1 MAGFNIAG
9 NMLATNWGQQAGQ
22 NIRQA
27 RQEAREL
34 EQQNMLAQA
43 LPMAISGDQ
52 NALAQVYAVNPT
64 VGYRIQS
71 DMQEQKALSAKAKR
85 EQVESQ
91 RGHFLDAAVGAL
103 ASVSQMPE
111 AQREAAW
118 RAQEDDLMRRFPD
131 FVDQEPDTWETART
145 VAPRL
150 AAADKK
156 YGDILGRY
164 GLLPQEPPTQRP
176 YWLGPNGVDE
186 DLYGRAVGLATAGA
200 QLRADNMP
208 PVSVSPNSTLV
219 DPKTGTP
226 VFTAPPPPPK
236 PLPPSISKA
245 ESEDIDAIQS
255 ATALNADLD
264 AIGGQISGGTLDLGP
279 LDNVI
284 SAGRNVAGMSNENSR
299 NYASF
304 KSTLERLRNESLR
317 LNKGVQTEGDAVRA
331 WNELMANLND
341 PKLVAERLAEIKVQN
356 ERAVQFRDQTIQNR
370 RQTYN
375 QEPLDT
381 SQFQTKQPSIGAQP
395 AQSPS
400 ASGVP
405 EGWKV
410 KRKP

>member
-1 MAGFNIAG
+1 MAFNIAG
-9 NMLATNWGQQAGQ
+9 NLLATNWGQQAGQ

-156 YGDILGRY
+156 YGEILGRY
-164 GLLPQEPPTQRP
+164 GLIPNEQKAPPLENWQNADGTINPTLFEAEKGLRQAGAASNVTYGAPMTVLDANGNPVLVQPGNRGGVLPVPGFKPAPSAAATKDPTEDQNKSYGFYQNAKNSLNDLNSALKEDPNAWKPSVTAEALEGVPFVGETAANAQLTPAQQRYRQAIYTIADMSLRAETGANAPEPEVWRKVKQLTPRP
-176 YWLGPNGVDE
+176 GDDAGTRAQKQKAIEVIVDT
-186 DLYGRAVGLATAGA
+186 LKVRAGRALPANEVPSSGA
-200 QLRADNMP
+200 A
-208 PVSVSPNSTLV
+208 
-219 DPKTGTP
+219 
-226 VFTAPPPPPK
+226 
-236 PLPPSISKA
+236 
-245 ESEDIDAIQS
+245 
-255 ATALNADLD
+255 NADVPPD
-264 AIGGQISGGTLDLGP
+264 IAAILQKHG
-279 LDNVI
+279 
-284 SAGRNVAGMSNENSR
+284 
-299 NYASF
+299 
-304 KSTLERLRNESLR
+304 K
-317 LNKGVQTEGDAVRA
+317 K
-331 WNELMANLND
+331 
-341 PKLVAERLAEIKVQN
+341 
-356 ERAVQFRDQTIQNR
+356 
-370 RQTYN
+370 
-375 QEPLDT
+375 
-381 SQFQTKQPSIGAQP
+381 
-395 AQSPS
+395 
-400 ASGVP
+400 
-405 EGWKV
+405 
-410 KRKP
+410 